1 MARYRC
7 ACGAWGIRQGAGS
20 MFRRA
25 GGPIVA
31 LKQTPVTDEAP
42 AVTARPAEL
51 GETTHGQV
59 IDGRGVPLATT
70 GRRTRRARGAA

>member
-7 ACGAWGIRQGAGS
+7 ACGAWGIRKGAGS

-25 GGPIVA
+25 GGPIIA
-31 LKQTPVTDEAP
+31 MKGAPSTAEAP
-42 AVTARPAEL
+42 AVTAQPSDM
-51 GETTHGQV
+51 GETTRGQV
-59 IDGRGVPLATT
+59 VDGRGVLLETV